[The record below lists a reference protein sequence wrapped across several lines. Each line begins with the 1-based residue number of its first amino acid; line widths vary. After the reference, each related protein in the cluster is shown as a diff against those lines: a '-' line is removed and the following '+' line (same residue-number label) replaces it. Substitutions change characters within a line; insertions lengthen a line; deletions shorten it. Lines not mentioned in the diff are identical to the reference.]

1 MAEPFTPDLLR
12 DAASRLPGIDP
23 GSVEAVVERGT
34 RFAQRLSRPVPADA
48 YPLLA
53 VALRAGVDDL
63 VLAMQVIEDVSCPE
77 LPPPFVTM
85 VTTAV
90 LSRPGIDD
98 PVAAVRTVLERG
110 AALAARQPSPEGG
123 PSFLLWQI
131 AGYRAALD
139 ELTGAASDLDG
150 YAAELAAV
158 ADAPDLMREFAGF
171 LGGEQAFAELTRVDP
186 DMPELDD
193 IPCDGATPD
202 DETLTA
208 WLFAELYAGT
218 TAAQRRVVTEW
229 LTGLRS
235 PTSQDDLAFLVD
247 RIRRVERRVERCP
260 STPPSPPD
268 LPESQQVRG
277 VVSAA
282 VRNGFSFPPLWTDR
296 GAAVNLAASKLRLE
310 MTGGQATWPTAMLVA
325 SVVVRAL
332 GQEVH
337 RTADPDRPYD
347 CGCGADLRTIRT
359 PQSPDEVC
367 PHRPWPERGRV
378 EDYTTLARAARAGDE
393 QLAQLHL
400 KRYQGLWQEWVGDV
414 RDRMD

>member
-1 MAEPFTPDLLR
+1 MSEPFKPELLR
-12 DAASRLPGIDP
+12 DAACQLPGIDDS
-23 GSVEAVVERGT
+23 GIDAVVERGT
-34 RFAQRLSRPVPADA
+34 QFAQRLSRPVPDDA

-53 VALRAGVDDL
+53 VSLRAEVHDL
-63 VLAMQVIEDVSCPE
+63 VLATQVIDEVSCPE
-77 LPPPFVTM
+77 LPPALVTM

-90 LSRPGIDD
+90 LSRPGVGD
-98 PVAAVRTVLERG
+98 PAAVVRTVLRRG
-110 AALAARQPSPEGG
+110 VELVADQHIDECG
-123 PSFLLWQI
+123 PTPFTLQI

-139 ELTGAASDLDG
+139 ELTGTEPDLLA
-150 YAAELAAV
+150 YAAELA
-158 ADAPDLMREFAGF
+158 DAPRTMRAFAGF
-171 LGGEQAFAELTRVDP
+171 LGGEEAFAQLTRVDP
-186 DMPELDD
+186 DVPELEEVA
-193 IPCDGATPD
+193 CDATTSDPD
-202 DETLTA
+202 VITS

-229 LTGLRS
+229 LTGLRT

-260 STPPSPPD
+260 ATPPSPLD

-277 VVSAA
+277 VISAA

-310 MTGGQATWPTAMLVA
+310 MTRGQATWATAMLVA

-347 CGCGADLRTIRT
+347 CGCGAGLRTIRT